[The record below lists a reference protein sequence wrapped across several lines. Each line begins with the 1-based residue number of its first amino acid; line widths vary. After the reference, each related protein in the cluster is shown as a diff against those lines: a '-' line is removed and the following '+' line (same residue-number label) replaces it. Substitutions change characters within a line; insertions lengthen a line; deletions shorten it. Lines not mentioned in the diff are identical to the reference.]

1 MYNKGGDPDT
11 VAGEFGIHPLY
22 KMLGY
27 FSLIGLLRLHSL
39 LGDYFQAIKV
49 LENVELNKKVSLIY
63 YRDVNLI
70 GLLQLTITWYKIRHA
85 GGQAHYYSPTGTLKQ
100 RDLNQSSLTCLFLM
114 SQWGNNNELAL
125 QHDGFCTM

>member
-1 MYNKGGDPDT
+1 MYNQGGDPDS

-49 LENVELNKKVSLIY
+49 LENVELNKKVIKNSEMKY
-63 YRDVNLI
+63 HTDD
-70 GLLQLTITWYKIRHA
+70 KPP
-85 GGQAHYYSPTGTLKQ
+85 SP
-100 RDLNQSSLTCLFLM
+100 C
-114 SQWGNNNELAL
+114 
-125 QHDGFCTM
+125 